1 MYCENEETL
10 FRQWISQHTP
20 VNLIRKSAM
29 KSFKKLRIGL
39 ILCAVRDPTK
49 QTLSLSLSHFILQI
63 IRMVM
68 NLDIYMFIS
77 EFCNINCLSY
87 LFDDIIC
94 SVGNSIITKQIIP
107 CQTIQFQFKLNMFS
121 VIRHSHISKINMG

>member
-49 QTLSLSLSHFILQI
+49 LSHFILQI
-63 IRMVM
+63 IGMAM
-68 NLDIYMFIS
+68 NLDIYMYIS

-94 SVGNSIITKQIIP
+94 SVGNSIITKQITP